1 MKKLIYLFRI
11 LFLSTTILITSCNSG
26 DNKSTTDDYT
36 DPGKY
41 NDAIVDA
48 QGLVI
53 QKVTEIISLETANKM
68 RLMIPDFEKSIDK
81 SLDNMKQI
89 TFHKDDYGLKE
100 SFIDQMEFYK
110 REVGPY
116 LIELIDL
123 IEEMET
129 LSEDDEE
136 GFTLLWNKYSNLVT
150 KGSEMEKP
158 YNDAAKEAQN
168 KFFGKYNLEIID
180 NPYMEEMD
188 EVIEELDNEGWN
200 EFIEGCVD
208 GDESMRDFCI
218 CLTEEISNDYTIES
232 IMGMSSEQM
241 EQLGADYSIDCL
253 EY

>member
-1 MKKLIYLFRI
+1 MKKLIYLFGI
-11 LFLSTTILITSCNSG
+11 FLSTTALIASCNSVE
-26 DNKSTTDDYT
+26 NKSTTDHYT

-53 QKVTEIISLETANKM
+53 QKMTEIISLETSNEM

-81 SLDNMKQI
+81 SIDNMKQI
-89 TFHKDDYGLKE
+89 TFHKDDYGMKE
-100 SFIDQMEFYK
+100 AFIDHMEFYK
-110 REVGPY
+110 REVVPY
-116 LIELIDL
+116 VIELIDL

-136 GFTLLWNKYSNLVT
+136 GVSLLWNKYSNLVF

-158 YNDAAKEAQN
+158 YDDASQEVQN
-168 KFFGKYNLEIID
+168 KFFEKYNLEIID

-188 EVIEELDNEGWN
+188 EVVEELDNEAWN
-200 EFIEGCVD
+200 EMIEGCVD
-208 GDESMRDFCI
+208 GDESNRDFCI
-218 CLTEEISNDYTIES
+218 CLMEELSNDYTIES